1 MSSMYIEGSRVST
14 IETTRPV
21 AAGSG
26 VIWWFSDIWEL
37 IKRNI
42 RHIIRTPELLLDVTI
57 QPIIF
62 VVLFRFVFG
71 GAIPTGD
78 VTYVNYL
85 MAGIFVQTIAFAML
99 WSGVLIANDLIKG
112 IIDRF
117 RSLPMLSWAVPVAR
131 TTTDLMRSM
140 IAIVIMIIVGV
151 IVGFRPDA
159 NVLEWAAAIG
169 MMLLFG
175 FALAWIGITLG
186 MAVRTPEAA
195 TGAIF
200 VFVFPLTFASSAFVP
215 VETMPSWLQ
224 GFAEHQPISVTID
237 TIRALLLGNSP
248 GQPGVEALLWSIGL
262 TVVFMPI
269 ALFMYRK
276 RTTD

>member
-1 MSSMYIEGSRVST
+1 MSSISIERPTRVEAPAAVADGSRL
-14 IETTRPV
+14 
-21 AAGSG
+21 G
-26 VIWWFSDIWEL
+26 WWLNDIWEL
-37 IKRNI
+37 CKRNI

-57 QPIIF
+57 QPIMF
-62 VVLFRFVFG
+62 VLLFRYVFG

-78 VTYVNYL
+78 ISYVNFL

-99 WSGVLIANDLIKG
+99 WAGVLIANDLQKG

-131 TTTDLMRSM
+131 TATDLMRSM
-140 IAIVIMIIVGV
+140 IAITIMIIVGLA
-151 IVGFRPDA
+151 VGFRPDA
-159 NVLEWAAAIG
+159 NLLEWAGAIG
-169 MMLLFG
+169 MLLLFG

-186 MAVRTPEAA
+186 MTVRTPEAA

-200 VFVFPLTFASSAFVP
+200 IFVFPLTFASSAFVP

-224 GFAEHQPISVTID
+224 KFTEHQPITVVID
-237 TIRALLLGNSP
+237 TVRALMLGRDP
-248 GQPGVEALLWSIGL
+248 GQVGVEALAWSIGL
-262 TVVFMPI
+262 TVLFFPI

>member
-1 MSSMYIEGSRVST
+1 MSSTYMEGNRVST

-21 AAGSG
+21 AAGTG
-26 VIWWFSDIWEL
+26 IGWWFSDIWEL

-112 IIDRF
+112 VIDRF
-117 RSLPMLSWAVPVAR
+117 RSLPMLSWAVPIAR
-131 TTTDLMRSM
+131 TVTDLMRSM
-140 IAIVIMIIVGV
+140 IAIVIMIVVGV

-169 MMLLFG
+169 MLLLFG

-237 TIRALLLGNSP
+237 TVRALLLGNSP
-248 GQPGVEALLWSIGL
+248 GQAGVEALLWSIGL
-262 TVVFMPI
+262 TVLFMPV